1 MKNLFHIAYKRRLDA
16 LNGSWLGAWGLEKML
31 WDIIVFKKI
40 RTLLGG
46 KVRMML
52 CGGAPLS
59 ADSQQFI
66 NICMG

>member
-1 MKNLFHIAYKRRLDA
+1 MKSLFQVAYNRRLA
-16 LNGSWLGAWGLEKML
+16 AIKGSWLGAWGFEKML

-46 KVRMML
+46 QIRMML

-59 ADSQQFI
+59 ADSQEFI